1 MLESVRPRLVI
12 RVTRRVLLAAVCALA
27 AHVAAYGTL
36 WPKDDGHG
44 YLSWYEPLVAGL
56 SLVAIAGLVVLLA
69 FVFLARRLGRRFHL
83 PGPPPPQRPLGALI
97 VEIGGSGLA
106 YLVVQESVERSV
118 AAGTPLFAS
127 FTPSQWL
134 VVFAGLVSAA
144 LVLACAMRLGETI
157 VESVLSRTSPPAERR
172 CARAWSVI
180 VGDLRRGRPLALCS
194 ALRAPPILLPA

>member
-1 MLESVRPRLVI
+1 MLELVRPRLVI
-12 RVTRRVLLAAVCALA
+12 RVTRRILFAAVCALV
-27 AHVAAYGTL
+27 AHVAAYAL

-69 FVFLARRLGRRFHL
+69 FVLLARRLGRRFHL
-83 PGPPPPQRPLGALI
+83 PGPPPPHRSLGAL
-97 VEIGGSGLA
+97 VVVIGGSGLA

-157 VESVLSRTSPPAERR
+157 VESVLSRTAPPAERR

-180 VGDLRRGRPLALCS
+180 VGDLRRGRPLALRS
-194 ALRAPPILLPA
+194 ALRAPPILFPA